1 MKPMT
6 DRERFIATM
15 HYKPVDRC
23 PICDFGF
30 WDETI
35 PEWHKQGLPRK
46 VEWKSTAE
54 VYTDQWFGMDSYSA
68 GGTPDVGLN
77 PQFEWKIIEDLDD
90 HEIIQQGDGVRVLR
104 KKYMGSIPHHVGHLL
119 EDRESWRKYYLPRL
133 DPSNPDRFP
142 SDWDGSVARWKDPN
156 RDIPITAWAGSLFGW
171 LRDWMG
177 LENVVL
183 VPYDDPEWFEEM
195 VTTLADCTIGA
206 LTRALETGAQFESGS
221 MWEDM
226 CYSGGPLLGPS
237 QFKQFLVPHYRRIT
251 DLLAKHGVDIVWI
264 DCDGK
269 IDALLPLW
277 LDAGVNCMFPIE
289 VGTWGADPV
298 QYRKEYGRDLRM
310 IGGFDKHL
318 LQRSKSGILA
328 EIERFVPLVE
338 EGGFIPLPDHRV
350 PPDVPYDNYLY
361 YLQEA
366 RRIWGQ
372 GVNLKPCPALE
383 VVAV

>member
-1 MKPMT
+1 
-6 DRERFIATM
+6 M

-142 SDWDGSVARWKDPN
+142 TDWDGSVARWKDPN